1 MFFRKYLIS
10 LCNKTPQMS
19 NKNRN
24 KKINRHKKRVSKKL
38 VAEVVGCSTT
48 MVSDVMNG
56 NRNADTDLGTRIEL
70 ADVLLEEG
78 VNKVIADV
86 KKIVHKK

>member
-1 MFFRKYLIS
+1 
-10 LCNKTPQMS
+10 MS